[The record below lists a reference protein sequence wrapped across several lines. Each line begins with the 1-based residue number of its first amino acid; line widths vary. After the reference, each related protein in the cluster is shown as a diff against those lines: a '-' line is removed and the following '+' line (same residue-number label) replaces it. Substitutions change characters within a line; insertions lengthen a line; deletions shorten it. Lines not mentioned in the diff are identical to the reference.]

1 MLRLFLFLGIVT
13 TALASETLDALD
25 SAAQSFSIAIDQ
37 QWTIAQSD
45 PSPAT
50 LAENTIAYA
59 AAKISYYTALRA
71 AMSELANIA
80 TGREPRPPQGD
91 KFRDAFETGGA
102 LREIA
107 AEKATAALLQRH
119 GADPSIQKAAAQLDQ
134 AHKIEERFVKDF
146 EGQDITRRRFTMS
159 TRKV

>member
-50 LAENTIAYA
+50 IAENTIAYA
-59 AAKISYYTALRA
+59 DAKISYYTALRE
-71 AMSELANIA
+71 AMPELTDIA
-80 TGREPRPPQGD
+80 MGRAPRPPQVS
-91 KFRDAFETGGA
+91 KFRDVFETAGA

-107 AEKATAALLQRH
+107 AERATAALLQRY
-119 GADPSIQKAAAQLDQ
+119 GAEPEVQKAAVGIRPGA
-134 AHKIEERFVKDF
+134 
-146 EGQDITRRRFTMS
+146 
-159 TRKV
+159 

>member
-1 MLRLFLFLGIVT
+1 MLRLILFLGIVT
-13 TALASETLDALD
+13 AALASVTLDSLD
-25 SAAQSFSIAIDQ
+25 SAARSFSIAIDQ

-59 AAKISYYTALRA
+59 DAKISYYTALRE
-71 AMSELANIA
+71 AMPELGNIA
-80 TGREPRPPQGD
+80 KGREHRPPDVG
-91 KFRDAFETGGA
+91 KFRDAFEPAGA

-107 AEKATAALLQRH
+107 VEKATEALLQRY
-119 GADPSIQKAAAQLDQ
+119 GAIPDVQKAAAEFDQ

-146 EGQDITRRRFTMS
+146 EGQDFAAR
-159 TRKV
+159 